1 MIFIIIFVL
10 YNNTYEK
17 ILFYNLSGKSQG
29 SISTWNQVID
39 KSPMRFIKDIQAVEE
54 NGGNR
59 YRDFV
64 VINTCDISEDDFIYF
79 KDKF

>member
-1 MIFIIIFVL
+1 MIFYHYLVL

-39 KSPMRFIKDIQAVEE
+39 KSPMRFIKDIQARREWW
-54 NGGNR
+54 
-59 YRDFV
+59 
-64 VINTCDISEDDFIYF
+64 
-79 KDKF
+79 

>member
-1 MIFIIIFVL
+1 L
-10 YNNTYEK
+10 TYEK
-17 ILFYNLSGKSQG
+17 YYFITYQTSQG

-39 KSPMRFIKDIQAVEE
+39 KSPMRFIKDIQTVEE

-64 VINTCDISEDDFIYF
+64 VTLVIFQKMILFIF